1 MEKSP
6 HKTTRVK
13 ARTVDGFVRPRI
25 YNARTNRSPVTPD
38 KRSVKANTLT
48 KEETVKR
55 IAPKPVY
62 PTTYINPKASEDM
75 NRPRKSV
82 IERNKAVS
90 DSKPEV
96 TRNLVYRRIVA
107 IFLAVILIIIYSTG
121 GFLGFKLLKTS
132 QKVFGGSII
141 SNVGDIL
148 GSGTILNG
156 EKTGRVNILLAGDSA
171 DDPGH
176 SGGDLTDSILIL
188 SINTK
193 DKSAFLLSI
202 PRDLW
207 VKLPPGVWPGTT
219 YQKINAANEIKNFN
233 QPGYPKGGMG
243 ALSYVIQNEIGI
255 PINYYGLINYTAFRD
270 AVDAVGGVTITINSP
285 DPRGLRD
292 SNTNTKLPNGTV
304 TLNGT
309 QALNLA
315 RSRGDGVYTYGFP
328 NSDFNRTQY
337 QRQLLIAVA
346 QKAQSAGVISNP
358 SKVSNLFNVLGNNI
372 STNLNLADVLK
383 IISIG
388 KNINPNSVE
397 SNSFCSTMTAGTKDC
412 TTPILKSYS
421 DPRSGQSAL
430 SPVAGVDNFS
440 QLAQYYKKLTSNNP
454 VVKEGANVVV
464 LNGTSTSGLAT
475 KVKDDLVSRG
485 IFVSSTGDASSSYP
499 KTTII
504 DSSNGKYPATLTML
518 KSLYGYNVTTKQ
530 NEGYYSANFVIVVG
544 SNYPTKQ

>member
-6 HKTTRVK
+6 HKTNRVK
-13 ARTVDGFVRPRI
+13 SRTVDGFVRPRL
-25 YNARTNRSPVTPD
+25 YQSRTNRPTSVQVNRPIKAKPKIEPV
-38 KRSVKANTLT
+38 KN
-48 KEETVKR
+48 
-55 IAPKPVY
+55 IASKPNY
-62 PTTYINPKASEDM
+62 PSTYINPKAKEEM
-75 NRPRKSV
+75 NRPRRSV
-82 IERNKAVS
+82 IERNKS
-90 DSKPEV
+90 SETSKPEV
-96 TRNLVYRRIVA
+96 TKSLIYRRIVA
-107 IFLAVILIIIYSTG
+107 SILAIILIVIYSTG
-121 GFLGFKLLKTS
+121 GYLGFRLLKTS

-148 GSGTILNG
+148 GSGTILDG

-171 DDPGH
+171 DDPNH
-176 SGGDLTDSILIL
+176 QGGDLTDSILIL

-207 VKLPPGVWPGTT
+207 VKLPPGAWPGTT

-292 SNTNTKLPNGTV
+292 SNTNTKLPNGPV

-315 RSRGDGVYTYGFP
+315 RSRGDGVITYGFP

-346 QKAQSAGVISNP
+346 QKAQSAGVVSNP
-358 SKVSNLFNVLGNNI
+358 SKISNLFNVLGNNI

-383 IISIG
+383 LISIG
-388 KNINPNSVE
+388 KNINPNNVE
-397 SNSFCSTMTAGTKDC
+397 SNSFCSTMTVGIKDC
-412 TTPILKSYS
+412 TVPILKSYS
-421 DPRSGQSAL
+421 DPGTGQSAL
-430 SPVAGVDNFS
+430 SPVAGVDNYS

-464 LNGTSTSGLAT
+464 LNGTNTSGLAT
-475 KVKDDLVSRG
+475 KVKDDLISRG
-485 IFVSSTGDASSSYP
+485 LFVSSTGDASSTYP
-499 KTTII
+499 KTTIY
-504 DSSNGKYPATLTML
+504 DYSNGKYPATLTLL
-518 KSLYGYNVTTKQ
+518 KSLYGYNVSTKQ
-530 NEGYYSANFVIVVG
+530 TEGYYSSNFVVVLG
-544 SNYPTKQ
+544 SNYSTKP